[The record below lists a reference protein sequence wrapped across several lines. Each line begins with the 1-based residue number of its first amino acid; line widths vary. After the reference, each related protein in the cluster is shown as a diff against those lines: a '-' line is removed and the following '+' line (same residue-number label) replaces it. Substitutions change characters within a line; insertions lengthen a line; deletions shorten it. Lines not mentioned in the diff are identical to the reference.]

1 MGKNEFIELIVV
13 RKAET
18 LTNNLNRKD
27 FFELMDSIR
36 KNYINNNEIS
46 SRFVSII
53 PKVKSM
59 YINEDR
65 NREMDTP
72 FIGIEMID
80 GSRTTI
86 SIPRYHKI
94 IWGILDEF
102 SK

>member
-1 MGKNEFIELIVV
+1 
-13 RKAET
+13 
-18 LTNNLNRKD
+18 
-27 FFELMDSIR
+27 
-36 KNYINNNEIS
+36 
-46 SRFVSII
+46 
-53 PKVKSM
+53 M